1 MRGWAVFFWALIAT
15 LVLITA
21 GIFASLVIEGRVSL
35 TPDVAPTAAPIDEV
49 TPVVDTSYSVV
60 VLNATPETGLA
71 TQTKDLIVAAG
82 WPAETVFAS
91 EAGSTD
97 FAETTIYYVLPEDE
111 AAAEGLADVI
121 GGATTTQSDFYQPID
136 DADTADV
143 DESTTKQ
150 LTVVLGADRLAAPSA
165 EPTQ

>member
-21 GIFASLVIEGRVSL
+21 GIFASLVIDGRVSL
-35 TPDVAPTAAPIDEV
+35 TPDVVPTAAPIPQV

-71 TQTKDLIVAAG
+71 TQTKDLIVEAG
-82 WPAETVFAS
+82 WPADIVFAS

-97 FAETTIYYVLPEDE
+97 FAETTVYYVLPEDE
-111 AAAEGLADVI
+111 AAAAGLADVI
-121 GGATTTQSDFYQPID
+121 GGATTTQSDFYQPVD
-136 DADTADV
+136 DTGTPDV
-143 DESTTKQ
+143 DESAAKQ
-150 LTVVLGADRLAAPSA
+150 LTVVLGADRLEAPSA
-165 EPTQ
+165 EPTP

>member
-21 GIFASLVIEGRVSL
+21 GIFASLVASGRVTL
-35 TPDVAPTAAPIDEV
+35 IPDVVPTAAPVPQV
-49 TPVVDTSYSVV
+49 TPVIDTSYSVV
-60 VLNATPETGLA
+60 MLNATPEVGLA

-82 WPAETVFAS
+82 WDESTVFAS

-97 FAETTIYYVLPEDE
+97 FEQTTIYYVLPEDE

-121 GGATTTQSDFYQPID
+121 GGATTTQSDFYQPVD
-136 DADTADV
+136 DADTGDI

-150 LTVVLGADRLAAPSA
+150 LTMVLGADRLESTT
-165 EPTQ
+165 E